1 MTGNGIFVWNNEKAE
16 EALTAT
22 RAAMDEE
29 GATTSL
35 AADVPTDHVWWDGDS
50 CAWIIEPA
58 LDTFDAWW
66 PVIHRPIKE
75 EA

>member
-35 AADVPTDHVWWDGDS
+35 AADVPTDHVWWDGDNS
-50 CAWIIEPA
+50 QWSNEPA
-58 LDTFDAWW
+58 LKVFDAWH
-66 PVIHRPIKE
+66 PIIHRPRKVGP
-75 EA
+75 